1 MALPRFE
8 RSGLSTLTFSRA
20 YLATSGR
27 KPPKPRQKVGR
38 SDAGTWEVLTL
49 GEPDQQI
56 PLEFSQ
62 LPLADV
68 EALDTFL
75 GPSGVN
81 FAALP
86 FTFVDIDST
95 ETEVRALDYDYS
107 PVTPDSFNVT
117 ILLVVEPS

>member
-107 PVTPDSFNVT
+107 PVTPDSF
-117 ILLVVEPS
+117 